1 VLIIKEFIK
10 YSLAFLFITVIIMG
24 VVVLVSIDQTEKI
37 TFNQILGNLSSVG
50 GFLSGLGTIIVT
62 IIAMAGFNTWSKQ
75 LKNGKFLTA
84 IWEAKVVICKL
95 DNAFLSWHKFYKSGA
110 EELKEL
116 SEKCEAEIHSCL
128 NKLDDLSNQL
138 DALSSQNKETW
149 QCNVRG
155 LSMLFNDHEEYLISK
170 DFSSLDAE
178 SHASEAI
185 RVHQLFENRKM
196 YIRRLQCELDT
207 LEKQWK

>member
-24 VVVLVSIDQTEKI
+24 VVVLISIDQAEKI

-50 GFLSGLGTIIVT
+50 GFLSGVGTIIVT
-62 IIAMAGFNTWSKQ
+62 VIAMAGFNTWSKQ
-75 LKNGKFLTA
+75 LKNGKVLTV
-84 IWEAKVVICKL
+84 IWEAKVLICKF
-95 DNAFLSWHKFYKSGA
+95 DNTFYSWHAFYKSGA
-110 EELKEL
+110 EESKKLR
-116 SEKCEAEIHSCL
+116 EKCEAEIHSCL
-128 NKLDDLSNQL
+128 NKLDDLSHQL

-155 LSMLFNDHEEYLISK
+155 LRMLLSDHKRYLIYTE
-170 DFSSLDAE
+170 FSSSDAE
-178 SHASEAI
+178 SDASNAI
-185 RVHQLFENRKM
+185 RVHQLLENRKI
-196 YIRRLQCELDT
+196 YINGLQSELDT